1 MLLQFENKFLDITLI
16 KIILY
21 NSKLS
26 QRIID
31 FFWASAQK

>member
-1 MLLQFENKFLDITLI
+1 MLLKFENKFLDITLI

-26 QRIID
+26 QRIIE
-31 FFWASAQK
+31 FFWVSAQK